1 MVEKMSFYR
10 DNDDF
15 NQSRKRARRTNFSLL
30 NSIISAIIGGLVVLL
45 LLPAFISSGFIEIT
59 PNIEPPTSEQAEQG
73 QKNNGQVSSTPNQQI
88 NIDVRS
94 GIVEAAD
101 KVKPAVIGVVNIQEQ
116 SSIWSRTTRTVEAGV
131 GSGVV
136 FDKKDGTA
144 YIVTNYHVIANAKD
158 IEVALADGT
167 RIPAKVLGADQL
179 TDLAVISVNSDAVD
193 RVAEFGDSTNL
204 KPGEPAIA
212 IGNPLGLEFSQTI
225 TVGVVS
231 SGNRSIPQD
240 LDGDGQADWETEV
253 IQTDAAINPGNS
265 GGALVN
271 INGEVIGINSSK
283 ISKSGVEGLG
293 FAIPISDAK
302 PIIEQ
307 LIKDGKVKR
316 PYMGISPVDLSQVS
330 AQERRDVLKLPNT
343 VTDGIVL
350 IEVSRFGPASI
361 AGLKRLDVIV
371 KLDQVDIKS
380 SSDLRKFLY
389 KEKKVGEK
397 TKVTYYR
404 EGRLMTSELTLTD
417 FPTNEQ

>member
-1 MVEKMSFYR
+1 MSFYQ
-10 DNDDF
+10 DDYDF
-15 NQSRKRARRTNFSLL
+15 NQSRKRGRKSNFSFL
-30 NSIISAIIGGLVVLL
+30 NSIISAIVGGLVVLL
-45 LLPAFISSGFIEIT
+45 LLPTFINNGFIDISPST
-59 PNIEPPTSEQAEQG
+59 KPPTSEQGEQ
-73 QKNNGQVSSTPNQQI
+73 NQQTTQDSKGHTQV
-88 NIDVRS
+88 NVDVRT
-94 GIVEAAD
+94 GIVEAAE

-136 FDKKDGTA
+136 FEKKDGQA

-158 IEVALADGT
+158 VEIALADGT

-179 TDLAVISVNSDAVD
+179 TDLAVISVREDAVD
-193 RVAEFGDSTNL
+193 TVAQFGNSTNL
-204 KPGEPAIA
+204 NPGEPAIA

-231 SGNRSIPQD
+231 SGNRSIAQD

-283 ISKSGVEGLG
+283 IAKSGVEGLG

-302 PIIEQ
+302 PVIEQ
-307 LIKDGKVKR
+307 LIEGGKVKR
-316 PYMGISPVDLSQVS
+316 PYMGITPIDLAQVTS
-330 AQERRDVLKLPNT
+330 QERKEVLKLPTT
-343 VTDGIVL
+343 VSNGIVL
-350 IEVSRFGPASI
+350 AEVSRFGPAGT
-361 AGLKRLDVIV
+361 AGLRRLDVVI
-371 KLDQVDIKS
+371 KLDQLEIKS

-397 TKVTYYR
+397 MKVTFYR
-404 EGRLMTSELTLTD
+404 EGRLMTADLTLTD